1 MPELPEV
8 ETTRRGIQ
16 PHIQG
21 KTVTAVIIRQPRL
34 RWPIP
39 KELPLLLKRRKLN
52 GIARRGKYL
61 LLNFSNGCL
70 LLHLG
75 MSGSLRILP
84 ATTAAGKHDH
94 FDLVFGR
101 QCLRLH
107 DPRRFG
113 AVLWTEAPIA
123 QHPLL
128 KKLGP
133 EPLSD
138 AFTGEHLYQQS
149 RKRRIAV
156 KQFIMDGKVVV
167 GVGNIYANEALFQA
181 GISPGRSCGSISARR
196 YEQLALAIRKILST
210 AIECGGTTLQD
221 FVQADGKPGYFA
233 QELQVYGQA
242 GKPCPNCGKPILQKT
257 LGQRS
262 SYYCRRCQR
271 Y

>member
-21 KTVTAVIIRQPRL
+21 KTVSAVVIRQPSL

-39 KELPLLLKRRKLN
+39 RELPQLLKHRKLDSI
-52 GIARRGKYL
+52 GRRGKYL
-61 LLNFSNGCL
+61 ILNFSNGCL

-75 MSGSLRILP
+75 MSGSLRVLP
-84 ATTAAGKHDH
+84 ASTPAEKHDH
-94 FDLVFGR
+94 FDLVFGK

-113 AVLWTEAPIA
+113 AVLWTESPPDR
-123 QHPLL
+123 HPLL
-128 KKLGP
+128 HKLGP

-138 AFTGEHLYQQS
+138 KFTGGHLYRHS
-149 RKRRIAV
+149 RTRRIAV

-167 GVGNIYANEALFQA
+167 GVGNIYANEALFHA
-181 GISPGRSCGSISARR
+181 GISPGRSCASISARR
-196 YEQLALAIRKILST
+196 YERLADAIKQILVT

-221 FVQADGKPGYFA
+221 FVQADGQPGYFS
-233 QELQVYGQA
+233 QELHVYGRA
-242 GKPCPNCGKPILQKT
+242 GEACPCCGKPIKQKI

-262 SYYCRRCQR
+262 SYYCARCQR
-271 Y
+271 

>member
-16 PHIQG
+16 PHIRG
-21 KTVTAVIIRQPRL
+21 KTVTAVIVRQPRL

-39 KELPLLLKRRKLN
+39 EELPQLLRRRKLRS
-52 GIARRGKYL
+52 IERRGKYL
-61 LLNFSNGCL
+61 LLHFSNGCL

-84 ATTAAGKHDH
+84 TSRPAEKHDH
-94 FDLVFGR
+94 FDLVFGA

-113 AVLWTEAPIA
+113 AVLWSDGPVEH
-123 QHPLL
+123 HPLL
-128 KKLGP
+128 KNLGP

-138 AFTGEHLYQQS
+138 SFQGKHLFRLS
-149 RKRRIAV
+149 RNRRVAV
-156 KQFIMDGKVVV
+156 KQFIMDSKIVV
-167 GVGNIYANEALFQA
+167 GVGNIYANEALFLA
-181 GISPGRSCGSISARR
+181 GILPATSCGRISARR
-196 YEQLALAIRKILST
+196 YEKLARAIREILTT
-210 AIECGGTTLQD
+210 AIQRGGTTLQD
-221 FVQADGKPGYFA
+221 FVQADGKPGYFS
-233 QELQVYGQA
+233 QELQVYGRE
-242 GKPCPNCGKPILQKT
+242 GKPCSRCGNAIRQKN

-262 SYYCRRCQR
+262 SYYCSHCQR

>member
-21 KTVTAVIIRQPRL
+21 KVVTQVIIRQPRL

-39 KELPLLLKRRKLN
+39 QELPKLLKRRKLLE
-52 GIARRGKYL
+52 IKRRGKYL
-61 LLNFSNGCL
+61 LLRFSNGHL

-75 MSGSLRILP
+75 MSGNLRVLP
-84 ATTAAGKHDH
+84 ADSMPNKHDH
-94 FDLVFGR
+94 FDLVFGA

-113 AVLWTEAPIA
+113 AVLWTDQNIE

-128 KKLGP
+128 EKLGP

-138 AFTGEHLYQQS
+138 KFSGEHLYQLS
-149 RKRRIAV
+149 RPRRIPV

-167 GVGNIYANEALFQA
+167 GVGNIYANEALFKA
-181 GISPGRSCGSISARR
+181 GILPTRPCNGISRKRYMRLAR
-196 YEQLALAIRKILST
+196 AIREILKR
-210 AIECGGTTLQD
+210 AIENGGTTLQD
-221 FVQADGKPGYFA
+221 FVQADGNPGYFA
-233 QELQVYGQA
+233 QQLQVYGKEGEA
-242 GKPCPNCGKPILQKT
+242 CPNCNTRIQQVT

-262 SYYCRRCQR
+262 SYYCKRCQR
-271 Y
+271 

>member
-16 PHIQG
+16 PHVQG
-21 KTVTAVIIRQPRL
+21 KTVTGVLIRQPRL
-34 RWPIP
+34 RWLVPE
-39 KELPLLLKRRKLN
+39 ELPQLLKRRKLKH
-52 GIARRGKYL
+52 IERRGKYL
-61 LLNFSNGCL
+61 LLHFSNGCL

-84 ATTAAGKHDH
+84 TSTPAGKHDH
-94 FDLVFGR
+94 FDLVFGQ

-113 AVLWTEAPIA
+113 AVLWSDGCVE

-128 KKLGP
+128 KNLGP

-138 AFTGEHLYQQS
+138 CFHGAHLFRHS
-149 RKRRIAV
+149 RNRRVAV
-156 KQFIMDGKVVV
+156 KQFIMDSKVVV
-167 GVGNIYANEALFQA
+167 GVGNIYASEALFQA
-181 GISPGRSCGSISARR
+181 GISPNRNCGRISARR
-196 YEQLALAIRKILST
+196 YEKLALAIKEILAT

-221 FVQADGKPGYFA
+221 FVQADGNPGYFA
-233 QELQVYGQA
+233 QELQVYGRE
-242 GKPCPNCGKPILQKT
+242 GEPCLVCGKAIQRKT

-262 SYYCRRCQR
+262 SYYCSHCQKH
-271 Y
+271 

>member
-21 KTVTAVIIRQPRL
+21 KTVTGVIIRQPRL
-34 RWPIP
+34 RWPVP
-39 KELPLLLKRRKLN
+39 AQLPQLLQRRKLKR
-52 GIARRGKYL
+52 IERRGKYL
-61 LLNFSNGCL
+61 LLYFGNGCL

-75 MSGSLRILP
+75 MSGNLRILP
-84 ATTAAGKHDH
+84 AATPVKKHDH
-94 FDLVFGR
+94 FDLVFGQ

-113 AVLWTEAPIA
+113 AVLWSDDPVE

-128 KKLGP
+128 KNLGP

-138 AFTGEHLYQQS
+138 SFHGAHLFRHS
-149 RKRRIAV
+149 RNRQVAV
-156 KQFIMDGKVVV
+156 KQFIMDGTVVV
-167 GVGNIYANEALFQA
+167 GVGNIYASEALFQA
-181 GISPGRSCGSISARR
+181 GISPSRNCGRISARR
-196 YEQLALAIRKILST
+196 YENLALAIKEILTT

-221 FVQADGKPGYFA
+221 FSQADGKPGYFA
-233 QELQVYGQA
+233 QKLQVYGHE
-242 GKPCPNCGKPILQKT
+242 GEPCPVCGTTIRRKN

-262 SYYCRRCQR
+262 SYYCSHCQR
-271 Y
+271 

>member
-21 KTVTAVIIRQPRL
+21 RIVTDAIIRNPAL

-39 KELPLLLKRRKLN
+39 QELPTLLRKRKLQ
-52 GIARRGKYL
+52 AVERRGKYL
-61 LLNFSNGCL
+61 LLHFSTGCL

-84 ATTAAGKHDH
+84 ASTAPGKHDH
-94 FDLVFGR
+94 FDLVFGKR
-101 QCLRLH
+101 CLRLH

-113 AVLWTEAPIA
+113 AVLWTGGPVV

-128 KKLGP
+128 SHLGP

-138 AFTGEHLYQQS
+138 SFNGKHLHLLA
-149 RKRRIAV
+149 RKRRIGV

-181 GISPGRSCGSISARR
+181 GILPTRSCNNISAQR
-196 YEQLALAIRKILST
+196 YERLAQAIKQILTT
-210 AIECGGTTLQD
+210 AIACGGTTLQD
-221 FVQADGKPGYFA
+221 FVQADGKPGYFS
-233 QELQVYGQA
+233 QELQVYGRE
-242 GKPCPNCGKPILQKT
+242 GHPCPDCGSPVRQKM

-262 SYYCRRCQR
+262 SFYCSHCQR
-271 Y
+271 

>member
-8 ETTRRGIQ
+8 ETTRLGIQ
-16 PHIQG
+16 PHIRG
-21 KTVTAVIIRQPRL
+21 KIVTAAIIRQPRL

-39 KELPLLLKRRKLN
+39 EELPQLLRRRKLRSV
-52 GIARRGKYL
+52 ARRGKYL
-61 LLNFSNGCL
+61 LLYFSNGCL

-84 ATTAAGKHDH
+84 TSTPAEKHDH

-113 AVLWTEAPIA
+113 AVLWSRGPVE

-138 AFTGEHLYQQS
+138 VFTGKHLYQHS
-149 RKRRIAV
+149 RKRRITV

-167 GVGNIYANEALFQA
+167 GVGNIYANEALFRA
-181 GISPGRSCGSISARR
+181 GISPDRSCGGISARR
-196 YEQLALAIRKILST
+196 YEQLALAIRKTLAT

-233 QELQVYGQA
+233 QELQVYGRE
-242 GKPCPNCGKPILQKT
+242 GKPCHRCGKPIRQKS

-262 SYYCRRCQR
+262 SYYCAHCQR
-271 Y
+271 

>member
-21 KTVTAVIIRQPRL
+21 KTVTGVIIRQPRL

-39 KELPLLLKRRKLN
+39 EELPQLLRRRKLRS
-52 GIARRGKYL
+52 IERRGKYL
-61 LLNFSNGCL
+61 LLHFSNGCL

-84 ATTAAGKHDH
+84 VSTPAGKHDH
-94 FDLVFGR
+94 FDLAFGT
-101 QCLRLH
+101 QCLRLN

-113 AVLWTEAPIA
+113 AVLWSSGPVE

-128 KKLGP
+128 RHLGP

-138 AFTGEHLYQQS
+138 SFHGKHLFRLS
-149 RKRRIAV
+149 RNRRVAV
-156 KQFIMDGKVVV
+156 KQFIMDSKVVV
-167 GVGNIYANEALFQA
+167 GVGNIYANEALFLA
-181 GISPGRSCGSISARR
+181 GILPAASCGRISARR
-196 YEQLALAIRKILST
+196 YEKLARAIRKILT
-210 AIECGGTTLQD
+210 AAIQHGGTTLQD
-221 FVQADGKPGYFA
+221 FVQADGKPGYFSR
-233 QELQVYGQA
+233 ELQVYGRE
-242 GKPCPNCGKPILQKT
+242 GKPCSRCGNAIRQKN

-262 SYYCRRCQR
+262 SYYCSHCQR